1 MPTPTPP
8 PDDPAPFTVTCH
20 ARLDETGTWV
30 IDTRISWRD
39 GPPPPGSVLL
49 GAARDAMLTAID
61 AEARRGRMLGATK
74 VRVHMEGHDAGE
86 METLGDPEPH
96 LR

>member
-1 MPTPTPP
+1 M
-8 PDDPAPFTVTCH
+8 PDDAPCTISIDAGF
-20 ARLDETGTWV
+20 DESGVWV

-49 GAARDAMLTAID
+49 GAARGAMLTAID

-74 VRVHMEGHDAGE
+74 VRVHMEGHEGR
-86 METLGDPEPH
+86 TLADREP
-96 LR
+96 R